1 MKKSKNETAAVV
13 VCFAVATL
21 ILGIMGIAAYCE
33 WPVEAVMPAM
43 FLIFLVYLVVHVY
56 REEKPI
62 YDRAKRIKA
71 LREQAQQ

>member
-1 MKKSKNETAAVV
+1 MKKSKNETVAAV

-33 WPVEAVMPAM
+33 WPVEAVLLAM
-43 FLIFLVYLVVHVY
+43 FLIFFVYVVVHVY
-56 REEKPI
+56 RKEKPI

-71 LREQAQQ
+71 LREQSQQ